1 MLKLLRQN
9 QNIILTSIGL
19 FLVSLTA
26 LLFLINNGLQ
36 VNHQELKTDVISYG
50 KKESNLEE
58 VKYREL
64 VKNEDDPLFVLNLDG
79 TIDFTSQ
86 DFLAASGYSPNK
98 LSGRLFF
105 SLIRSKDQVDFLSA
119 ISKAYLSEEPISMV
133 GPFNIIKDDGSVSIY
148 MGSLFPVKE
157 DGKIKKIILTIKD
170 ITSNVEDSATDE
182 SVSEERTSDDSA
194 SDQVESD
201 TAAEQED
208 SIVTTRPSRELRY
221 KSRATKKQNSVN
233 KDSGVAGETVITD
246 ETVTEGDN
254 SEQISE
260 PAHVDQ
266 PSHSQHVQNT
276 LTPNRSVTTENSEES
291 QNESNSG
298 SEQDSSN
305 ENGTNNENDNSQN
318 NQQEGHD
325 NRLVFT
331 DYRF

>member
-170 ITSNVEDSATDE
+170 ITSNVEDSAADG
-182 SVSEERTSDDSA
+182 SVSEEGTADDSN
-194 SDQVESD
+194 QVESD
-201 TAAEQED
+201 TSAEQED

-221 KSRATKKQNSVN
+221 KNRNTKKQNDVN
-233 KDSGVAGETVITD
+233 KDPGVAGETVITD
-246 ETVTEGDN
+246 ETVTDADN

-260 PAHVDQ
+260 PEHIDQ
-266 PSHSQHVQNT
+266 PSRSQHVQNT

-298 SEQDSSN
+298 SEQGSGN
-305 ENGTNNENDNSQN
+305 ENSTNNENDNSQN

-331 DYRF
+331 DNRF

>member
-170 ITSNVEDSATDE
+170 ITSNVEDSAADE
-182 SVSEERTSDDSA
+182 SVSEESTSADSA
-194 SDQVESD
+194 SNQIESD
-201 TAAEQED
+201 TSED

-221 KSRATKKQNSVN
+221 KNRNTKKQNDVN
-233 KDSGVAGETVITD
+233 KDPGVAGETVITD
-246 ETVTEGDN
+246 ETVTDADN

-260 PAHVDQ
+260 PEHIDQ
-266 PSHSQHVQNT
+266 PSRSQHVQNT
-276 LTPNRSVTTENSEES
+276 LTPNRSVTTENSKES

-298 SEQDSSN
+298 SEQGSGN
-305 ENGTNNENDNSQN
+305 ENSTNNENDNSQN

-331 DYRF
+331 DNRF